1 MSQDSECPTVG
12 AVQLRFRRAFILFL
26 IAPGAMILYKYPP
39 DRYSFYPRCPIEE
52 YLHVQCPGCGMTR
65 ACAALLHGDLAA
77 ALHFN
82 AFGVLVLVPLAL
94 GYFALCFQ
102 RALKDEG
109 FRWPNIPPSATI
121 ALFALAA
128 VFTLFRNL

>member
-1 MSQDSECPTVG
+1 MSGLWDDARLRC
-12 AVQLRFRRAFILFL
+12 AVARRS
-26 IAPGAMILYKYPP
+26 G
-39 DRYSFYPRCPIEE
+39 RC
-52 YLHVQCPGCGMTR
+52 V
-65 ACAALLHGDLAA
+65 
-77 ALHFN
+77 HFN